1 LKQFATSV
9 TPRTLVDFNAIAIT
23 SSGSYNG
30 ASLFNGPEASG
41 SNGVGVWK
49 YDGNATAGTLWLQV
63 IYAPDNRSIEGFW
76 TRTKTAGNWGSW
88 AIALK
93 PTDYA
98 PTTGSRTVFT
108 GEYVLVGDGHTM
120 SMTYLDSK
128 KTIRLKPATDWAN
141 VPQPLTLTGGTV
153 PTKPAS
159 GNAAVEYKINT
170 GTLNWEIVPP
180 TPDPVDTRLKAV
192 EPLVAQSILV
202 TMTPPAG
209 VGTNMLCN
217 YDNGVM
223 SVASCSGANAKPAN
237 CFVANHSGAT
247 TNFYRADF
255 TTTWVPTG
263 SIKGRMLF
271 LGVDG
276 AFSLNEPANTQGNII
291 QKVSMVLA
299 DGTGLIDIK
308 EPIFVGA

>member
-1 LKQFATSV
+1 LKQFATPIISS
-9 TPRTLVDFNAIAIT
+9 TSQIAIADKAIADAYKAADKT
-23 SSGSYNG
+23 LGD
-30 ASLFNGPEASG
+30 A
-41 SNGVGVWK
+41 
-49 YDGNATAGTLWLQV
+49 ATA
-63 IYAPDNRSIEGFW
+63 ID
-76 TRTKTAGNWGSW
+76 TAYKAADVVLRD
-88 AIALK
+88 AIAVI
-93 PTDYA
+93 T
-98 PTTGSRTVFT
+98 
-108 GEYVLVGDGHTM
+108 
-120 SMTYLDSK
+120 
-128 KTIRLKPATDWAN
+128 N
-141 VPQPLTLTGGTV
+141 
-153 PTKPAS
+153 
-159 GNAAVEYKINT
+159 
-170 GTLNWEIVPP
+170 
-180 TPDPVDTRLKAV
+180 
-192 EPLVAQSILV
+192 QSILV

-291 QKVSMVLA
+291 QKVSLVLA